1 MNEDIEELLD
11 REQLVIA
18 SKQKRMSAFIIDEI
32 LLSFI
37 TMLVLWDKINAAGTY
52 EEILN
57 ALQPY
62 VLYTLIIKVIY
73 HTFFVMQYDA
83 SPGKILMKIRI
94 IELTNLSSP
103 SFLSALN
110 RAVMR
115 VVSELL
121 FYAGFLWGLLDPL
134 ARTWHDKVA
143 KTVVVDA

>member
-1 MNEDIEELLD
+1 MNEEIYELLD
-11 REQLVIA
+11 REQLVLA

-37 TMLVLWDKINAAGTY
+37 TMLVLWDKISGASTY

-62 VLYTLIIKVIY
+62 VLYTLVIKVIY

-94 IELTNLSSP
+94 IELPELSSP

-110 RAVMR
+110 RAFVR
-115 VVSELL
+115 ILSELL
-121 FYAGFLWGLLDPL
+121 FYAGFVWGLLDPM
-134 ARTWHDKVA
+134 ARTWHDKA
-143 KTVVVDA
+143 ARTLVVDA